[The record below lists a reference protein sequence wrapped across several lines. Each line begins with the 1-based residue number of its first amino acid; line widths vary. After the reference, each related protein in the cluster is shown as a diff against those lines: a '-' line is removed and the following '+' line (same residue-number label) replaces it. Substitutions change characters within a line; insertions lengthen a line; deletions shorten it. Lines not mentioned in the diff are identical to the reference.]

1 MTQIQ
6 EDIVEYAFSIK
17 ATDRYSL
24 HLLMGV
30 GGVCYMVN
38 DDLMNVLALRS
49 YQFDTVEN
57 ASQQLHFQRQL
68 KTIFQEDP
76 YLRLPYRTVKVAMSA
91 TPATLIPT
99 ELYQEK
105 DKAKYFQNIAP
116 TNRYERFD
124 ADELPQL
131 NLINVYPVEDAIVDL
146 IQMYFPSIRTYH
158 TYSALIEGYRRLTG
172 VQSGHRVFMNVRD
185 SRVQLFVFHD
195 DKLLFN
201 NGFTFRSSKDL
212 IYFVM
217 LIFNQFNLDPDETP
231 LMMTG
236 TILENSDICKYLYRY
251 IRYIGFVPA
260 PNYFKFGGQFKEI
273 LSHTYFDLFCLN
285 VLS

>member
-1 MTQIQ
+1 MSPIHQ
-6 EDIVEYAFSIK
+6 DIVEYAFSIR
-17 ATDRYSL
+17 ASDQYSL
-24 HLLMGV
+24 SLLLGMDGL
-30 GGVCYMVN
+30 CYMVH

-49 YQFDTVEN
+49 YSLDTGAN
-57 ASQQLHFQRQL
+57 TSKKSFFQRQL

-76 YLRLPYRTVKVAMSA
+76 YLRLPYRAVKVAISN

-116 TNRYERFD
+116 TSMYERFD

-131 NLINVYPVEDAIVDL
+131 NLMNVYPIEEQIVDL
-146 IQMYFPSIRTYH
+146 IQTNFPTTRIYH
-158 TYSALIEGYRRLTG
+158 AYSALIEGYRRLTG
-172 VQSGHRVFMNVRD
+172 VQSGYRVFMNVRE
-185 SRVQLFVFHD
+185 SRVQLFVFLD
-195 DKLLFN
+195 DKLVFN
-201 NGFTFRSSKDL
+201 NGFAFRTHKDL

-217 LIFNQFNLDPDETP
+217 LIFKQFELDPDETP

-236 TILENSDICKYLYRY
+236 DIVENSDICKYLYRY
-251 IRYIGFVPA
+251 IRYIGFVPV
-260 PNYFKFGGQFKEI
+260 PNAFKFGNSFKEV